1 MAWTRQQQE
10 IIDARNC
17 NLLVSAAAGSG
28 KTAVL
33 VERIVQMVLDKD
45 DPMDLDEMLVVTF
58 TKAAASQMRER
69 IEAKL
74 EEELVNQPANEHLL
88 KQMSIVHR
96 AQITTIHSF
105 CMDTVKN
112 YFYQL
117 SLDPNFRIGEEGEM
131 SLLKQEVLE
140 EILEEQ
146 YSEPTEQF
154 LALVESYAPGKT
166 DKAIEELILKIY
178 EFCISSQ
185 RPKNWLLE
193 AQKGFLVKDE
203 RELEQSGWMK
213 NLMKNAKKKLR
224 ECEQKLEYALS
235 NSSILTAK
243 VEEILSKEL
252 AILREALAK
261 EGYQECKD
269 VLDRAIFPRW
279 PALTKRDKE
288 VGYTKEELEPIKE
301 IRDNA
306 KKVVQDIR
314 ERFFFYGTSEQLEQT
329 KKVAP
334 TIEAMVDLVLDFYD
348 RFQEKKREKNVFEF
362 HDLEH
367 FALDLFV
374 DEYEGENGLDLIGKP
389 SEIALELRSHY
400 REIFIDE
407 YQDSNMV
414 QELLLTTISKEREKG
429 NLFMVGDMKQSIY
442 KFRMARPEIFQ
453 NKYERYEEGQVR
465 DKKIELRN
473 NFRSRWEVL
482 EAANYI
488 FYQTMQEDFAKMTYG
503 EKNRLVPSRQFPEWN
518 GDRNITEVLLLNM
531 EKEEANLDI
540 EEVDETEEDYTK
552 LELEAKLIAK
562 RIKALVEGEKA
573 FFVEDDKNPGK
584 KRLVKYEDIAILL
597 RTMQG
602 TAEVFEEVLSEEGI
616 PVHMDS
622 SRSSFHATEIKTA
635 VSLLEVIDNVYLD
648 IPLVAVLRS
657 PIVAVTA
664 EELAMIRNL
673 VVHEKR
679 SSYSFYEYLGFY
691 LESGK
696 DEKLKQKLAGFLD
709 VLEELREEKTYL
721 AIEDLIWSCFE
732 KTGYYQYVKGMP
744 NGARRQ
750 ANLDM
755 LMQKAAKYEE
765 TSYRGLFQ
773 FIRYIRQL
781 DNYEE
786 EFGQNTGLVE
796 DNAVRIMSIHK
807 SKGLEF
813 PVVFVSNLSKRFNY
827 MDVNQRLVL
836 HQDYY
841 IGVDNIDYINREKTP
856 TLQKKFLQE
865 QLKIEMLQEE
875 LRVLYVALTRAK
887 EKLILT
893 ATVRDLMKFIKKPF
907 GTPSYRKRGLSYL
920 TMMTGKSFIEWIL
933 PALCNEKCTDKI
945 FKDYGIEKEGN
956 VSYIEGGK
964 ELFSVNIIS
973 PRQIVKMK
981 VEEILGQEI
990 TKEEL
995 LKMQWKGDKTEKE
1008 KIYKKFEYQYPNQ
1021 AAIEARGKWSVSE
1034 LKREMPQNDEDRQ
1047 AEQLISWNQN
1057 REDDRIDFTINFE
1070 GEWKLEAESKKE
1082 ENVTS
1087 EKENEGTEEDSFVK
1101 TVPSFIEE
1109 KEELMSAA
1117 RGIAVH
1123 KILELLD
1130 FADIESRRSLEI
1142 QMENLLHSGKIDERE
1157 YQAGRKT
1164 YLYSL
1169 WNSKIGRRMT
1179 KAAKKG
1185 DLYKERQFMIGMP
1198 MREVEPER
1206 DSDELV
1212 LIQGIIDLYFEE
1224 EDGIVIIDY
1233 KTDFIPEGGE
1243 ASWISRYEPQLLYYK
1258 RALEQMTGKRVKE
1271 TYLYAFSRRK
1281 FYELSC

>member
-1 MAWTRQQQE
+1 MAWTRQQKE

-33 VERIVQMVLDKD
+33 VERIVQMVLDEEH
-45 DPMDLDEMLVVTF
+45 PIDLDQILVVTF

-69 IEAKL
+69 IEKKL
-74 EEELVNQPANEHLL
+74 EEELAKQPANEHLL
-88 KQMSIVHR
+88 KQISLIHR

-131 SLLKQEVLE
+131 ALLKQEVLE

-154 LALVESYAPGKT
+154 LVLVESYAPGKT
-166 DKAIEELILKIY
+166 DKVIEELILKIY
-178 EFCISSQ
+178 EFCISSP
-185 RPKNWLLE
+185 RPKQWLLE
-193 AQKGFLVKDE
+193 AKNGFLVENE
-203 RELEQSGWMK
+203 RELEQSNWMK
-213 NLMKNAKKKLR
+213 NLIKNAKKQLR
-224 ECEQKLEYALS
+224 ECEQNLLYALS
-235 NSSILTAK
+235 DSSILTLK
-243 VEEILSKEL
+243 VEEILKKEL
-252 AILREALAK
+252 NIIKEALKK
-261 EGYQECKD
+261 ERYQECKEI
-269 VLDRAIFPRW
+269 LDKIAFPRW
-279 PALTKRDKE
+279 PVLTKKE
-288 VGYTKEELEPIKE
+288 KEAGYTKEQLEPIKE

-306 KKVVQDIR
+306 KKIVQDIR
-314 ERFFFYGTSEQLEQT
+314 EKFFFYGMREQFEQI

-334 TIEAMVDLVLDFYD
+334 TVEAMIDLVIDFYD

-367 FALDLFV
+367 FALELFV
-374 DEYEGENGLDLIGKP
+374 DEYEENGDEIIAKP
-389 SEIALELRSHY
+389 SEIALELRKHY

-414 QELLLTTISKEREKG
+414 QELLLTTISEERTKG

-482 EAANYI
+482 EAVNYI

-503 EKNRLVPSRQFPEWN
+503 EKNRLVPSRQFPDWN
-518 GDRNITEVLLLNM
+518 EDRNITEVFLLNM
-531 EKEEANLDI
+531 EKKEADLEND
-540 EEVDETEEDYTK
+540 EVDETEEDYTK
-552 LELEAKLIAK
+552 LELEAKIVAK
-562 RIKALVEGEKA
+562 RIKELVEGEKE
-573 FFVEDDKNPGK
+573 FFVEDDRNSGQ
-584 KRLVKYEDIAILL
+584 KRKVKYEDIAILL

-622 SRSSFHATEIKTA
+622 SKSSFHATEIKTA
-635 VSLLEVIDNVYLD
+635 ISLLEIIDNVYLD

-679 SSYSFYEYLGFY
+679 SSYSFYEYLEFY
-691 LESGK
+691 LETGS
-696 DEKLKQKLAGFLD
+696 DEKLKQKLSGFLD
-709 VLEELREEKTYL
+709 ILGELREEKTYL
-721 AIEDLIWSCFE
+721 SIEDLIWSSFE
-732 KTGYYQYVKGMP
+732 KTGYYQYVKGMS
-744 NGARRQ
+744 NGERRQ

-786 EFGQNTGLVE
+786 EFGLSTGLVE
-796 DNAVRIMSIHK
+796 DDAVRIMSIHK

-813 PVVFVSNLSKRFNY
+813 PVVFVSNLSKKFNY
-827 MDVNQRLVL
+827 MDINQKIVL

-893 ATVRDLMKFIKKPF
+893 ATVKGLMSFIKKPF
-907 GTPSYRKRGLSYL
+907 GSPSHRKKGLSYL
-920 TMMTGKSFIEWIL
+920 TMMRGKSFIEWIL

-945 FKDYGIEKEGN
+945 FSDYAIEKEGN
-956 VSYIEGGK
+956 ISYIDEEK
-964 ELFSVNIIS
+964 NLFSIHVIS
-973 PRQIVKMK
+973 PQKIVMQK
-981 VEEILGQEI
+981 VEKVLGEEI

-995 LKMQWKGDKTEKE
+995 LKTKWKGEKAEKE
-1008 KIYKKFEYQYPNQ
+1008 KIYNQFKYQYPNQ
-1021 AAIEARGKWSVSE
+1021 DAIEARGKWSVSE
-1034 LKREMPQNDEDRQ
+1034 LKRAMPEDDEDRQ
-1047 AEQLISWNQN
+1047 ANQLVSW
-1057 REDDRIDFTINFE
+1057 EDSQLDEGINFDIDI
-1070 GEWKLEAESKKE
+1070 
-1082 ENVTS
+1082 
-1087 EKENEGTEEDSFVK
+1087 EEDSFVK
-1101 TVPSFIEE
+1101 TVPSFIQE
-1109 KEELMSAA
+1109 KEELLSVA
-1117 RGIAVH
+1117 RGTAVH

-1130 FADIESRRSLEI
+1130 FSKIDSRRSLEE
-1142 QMENLLHSGKIDERE
+1142 QMEKLLQSGQIDERE
-1157 YQAGRKT
+1157 YQAGKKT

-1169 WNSKIGRRMT
+1169 WNSEIGRRMT

-1185 DLYKERQFMIGMP
+1185 YLHKERQFMIGMP
-1198 MREVEPER
+1198 MREIELDK
-1206 DSDELV
+1206 DSEEFV

-1233 KTDFIPEGGE
+1233 KTDFIPEGEE
-1243 ASWISRYEPQLLYYK
+1243 AAWISRYKTQLLYYK
-1258 RALEQMTGKRVKE
+1258 RALEQMTGKKVKE

-1281 FYELSC
+1281 FYEIKK